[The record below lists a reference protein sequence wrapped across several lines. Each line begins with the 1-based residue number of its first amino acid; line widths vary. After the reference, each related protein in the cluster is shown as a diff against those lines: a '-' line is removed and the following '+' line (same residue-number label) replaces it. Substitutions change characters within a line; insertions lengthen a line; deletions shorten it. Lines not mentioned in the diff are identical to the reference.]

1 MAGFDPV
8 VIMIVVL
15 AAAIVVLLIRT
26 LSQSGAQ
33 PTGAA
38 LRNTNTANSPP
49 FTGQSLS
56 DISGKPVGQ
65 RLSTPR
71 LEQPPLLAPTI
82 TPTNERKNAS
92 PEPPLSFETTKREA
106 VSESSATPES
116 HLQAVDNGVK
126 EKEPEQTFM
135 APTTFGRR
143 KAELL
148 KEETVHTLFSDLKRE
163 RKARFISFINF
174 KGGVGKSTTAVETA
188 ASLAK
193 NYGKRVLL
201 IDLDPQT
208 NATFYLM
215 DHAEWESWQ
224 QTNGSLKTLFDA
236 YLAGQGHDFDVSRI
250 IKKDLL
256 CHGGAPLAP
265 GFELLPSHL
274 ALVQIDIQLAAKAT
288 VGESVFSSQAI
299 IRQALQRVQDQYDY
313 VIFDCPPNFNLV
325 TQNGLFASDGYVI
338 PAIPD
343 YLSTL
348 GIHLIQGEVNRFSD
362 RIRNALAMFGGIF
375 TGPRLAGV
383 IFTRVRLR
391 SRVPLRFIDLH
402 ERRIHEVVRTNPD
415 AVFKNFISEAVRFA
429 EAPERQLP
437 VSLSPRIEDRDARTE
452 FVRLAEEFIH
462 RIERMDGMD
471 EKELSG
477 ETDEHSWAS
486 AEIGEHQQSFARA
499 S

>member
-1 MAGFDPV
+1 MTGFDPV
-8 VIMIVVL
+8 VIVVGVL
-15 AAAIVVLLIRT
+15 TAALVVLLIRMLT
-26 LSQSGAQ
+26 SSPVQSAGS
-33 PTGAA
+33 P
-38 LRNTNTANSPP
+38 LRPASVGGGSPP
-49 FTGQSLS
+49 IGQNLS
-56 DISGKPVGQ
+56 DMASRFPGP
-65 RLSTPR
+65 RATTPR
-71 LEQPPLLAPTI
+71 AEQAPATGLSPASINDRESVVASPPPVSVTDVTKEELAPEAAMDLELIGQAAHTG
-82 TPTNERKNAS
+82 EKDRGA
-92 PEPPLSFETTKREA
+92 EPVSVATGSTKR
-106 VSESSATPES
+106 
-116 HLQAVDNGVK
+116 
-126 EKEPEQTFM
+126 
-135 APTTFGRR
+135 R
-143 KAELL
+143 KPELL
-148 KEETVHTLFSDLKRE
+148 KEDTVHTLFSDLKGE

-236 YLAGQGHDFDVSRI
+236 YLAGQGERFDVSRI

-256 CHGGAPLAP
+256 CHGGTPLAP

-299 IRQALQRVQDQYDY
+299 IRQALQRVQDQYDF

-348 GIHLIQGEVNRFSD
+348 GINLIQGEVNRFSD
-362 RIRNALAMFGGIF
+362 RIRNALAMFGGTF
-375 TGPRLAGV
+375 TGPALKGI

-391 SRVPLRFIDLH
+391 SRSPLRFIDLH

-415 AVFKNFISEAVRFA
+415 VVFKNFISEAVRFA

-437 VSLSPRIEDRDARTE
+437 VSLSPRIEDRDARNE
-452 FVRLAEEFIH
+452 FVRLADEFIQ
-462 RIERMDGMD
+462 RVG
-471 EKELSG
+471 EKEPSSDA
-477 ETDEHSWAS
+477 DEHAWAG
-486 AEIGEHQQSFARA
+486 AEVREDQQSFARA

>member
-8 VIMIVVL
+8 VIVVGVL
-15 AAAIVVLLIRT
+15 TAAIVVLLIRMF
-26 LSQSGAQ
+26 SSSPVQSVGPPLRTTTVGGGASLMG
-33 PTGAA
+33 P
-38 LRNTNTANSPP
+38 N
-49 FTGQSLS
+49 LS
-56 DISGKPVGQ
+56 DMTTKTAGHRVNPSRVEQASPSGGMTAPADA
-65 RLSTPR
+65 RDNPTTTLP
-71 LEQPPLLAPTI
+71 LPPLTDTIKEESAAEVLIDTEPTSL
-82 TPTNERKNAS
+82 TVHKK
-92 PEPPLSFETTKREA
+92 ETETDPVPVMTA
-106 VSESSATPES
+106 
-116 HLQAVDNGVK
+116 QA
-126 EKEPEQTFM
+126 
-135 APTTFGRR
+135 GRR
-143 KAELL
+143 KSELL
-148 KEETVHTLFSDLKRE
+148 KEESVHTLFSDLKGE

-224 QTNGSLKTLFDA
+224 RTNGSLKTLFDA
-236 YLAGQGHDFDVSRI
+236 YLAGQGDNFDVSRI

-256 CHGGAPLAP
+256 CHGGTPLAP

-348 GIHLIQGEVNRFSD
+348 GINLIQGEVNRFSD
-362 RIRNALAMFGGIF
+362 RIRNALAMFGGTF
-375 TGPRLAGV
+375 AGPELKGI

-391 SRVPLRFIDLH
+391 SRSPLRFIDLH

-415 AVFKNFISEAVRFA
+415 VVFKNFISEAVRFA

-437 VSLSPRIEDRDARTE
+437 VSLSPRIEDRDARGE
-452 FVRLAEEFIH
+452 FTRLAEEFIQ
-462 RIERMDGMD
+462 RVDGKER
-471 EKELSG
+471 SG
-477 ETDEHSWAS
+477 DADEHAWAGT
-486 AEIGEHQQSFARA
+486 EVREDQQSFARA

>member
-1 MAGFDPV
+1 MVGFDPI
-8 VIMIVVL
+8 VIVIGVL
-15 AAAIVVLLIRT
+15 TAAIVIFLIRM
-26 LSQSGAQ
+26 LSSANVQ
-33 PTGAA
+33 PAGPP
-38 LRNTNTANSPP
+38 LRTASVGGGSPP
-49 FTGQSLS
+49 VGQSLS
-56 DISGKPVGQ
+56 DIGGKSPGQ
-65 RLSTPR
+65 RLNPPR
-71 LEQPPLLAPTI
+71 VDQAPQQASLI
-82 TPTNERKNAS
+82 TPGNDRENATSTLLPALPPDSAKEESDTEVLIDTEPANSAAPNEEKDKAMDS
-92 PEPPLSFETTKREA
+92 IPVVT
-106 VSESSATPES
+106 V
-116 HLQAVDNGVK
+116 NG
-126 EKEPEQTFM
+126 
-135 APTTFGRR
+135 GRR
-143 KAELL
+143 KSELL
-148 KEETVHTLFSDLKRE
+148 REDTVHTLFSDLKGE

-224 QTNGSLKTLFDA
+224 KTNGSLKTLFDA
-236 YLAGQGHDFDVSRI
+236 YLAGQGDRFDVSRI

-256 CHGGAPLAP
+256 CHGGTPLAP

-299 IRQALQRVQDQYDY
+299 IRQALQQVQDQYDY

-348 GIHLIQGEVNRFSD
+348 GINLIQGEVNRFSD
-362 RIRNALAMFGGIF
+362 RIRNALAMFGGTF
-375 TGPRLAGV
+375 AGPELKGI

-391 SRVPLRFIDLH
+391 SRAPLRFIDLH

-415 AVFKNFISEAVRFA
+415 VVFKNFISEAVRFA

-437 VSLSPRIEDRDARTE
+437 VSLSPRIEDRDARNE
-452 FVRLAEEFIH
+452 FVRLAEEFIQ
-462 RIERMDGMD
+462 RVDG
-471 EKELSG
+471 KEHSG
-477 ETDEHSWAS
+477 DVDEHPWSS
-486 AEIGEHQQSFARA
+486 SETREDQQSFARA

>member
-8 VIMIVVL
+8 VIMIGVL
-15 AAAIVVLLIRT
+15 AAAIIVLLIRM
-26 LSQSGAQ
+26 LAQSNTQ
-33 PTGAA
+33 PAGAA
-38 LRNTNTANSPP
+38 LRSATVASGPP
-49 FTGQSLS
+49 FSGQSLS
-56 DISGKPVGQ
+56 DLAGKPPG
-65 RLSTPR
+65 PR
-71 LEQPPLLAPTI
+71 PPAPRIEQAQPPATPVTPPVDRDSVAP
-82 TPTNERKNAS
+82 
-92 PEPPLSFETTKREA
+92 PPLSFPP
-106 VSESSATPES
+106 PES
-116 HLQAVDNGVK
+116 VKVEAAPEADTVLIADSPARNASSGEK
-126 EKEPEQTFM
+126 EKEMEQPM
-135 APTTFGRR
+135 VPASYGRR
-143 KAELL
+143 KSDLL
-148 KEETVHTLFSDLKRE
+148 KEETVHNLFSELKRE

-224 QTNGSLKTLFDA
+224 QSNGSLKTLFDA
-236 YLAGQGHDFDVSRI
+236 YLAGQGDSFDVSRI

-256 CHGGAPLAP
+256 CHGGTPLAP

-288 VGESVFSSQAI
+288 IGEAVFSSQAI
-299 IRQALQRVQDQYDY
+299 IRQALQSVQDQYDY
-313 VIFDCPPNFNLV
+313 IIFDCPPNFNLV
-325 TQNGLFASDGYVI
+325 TQNGLFASDGYII

-348 GIHLIQGEVNRFSD
+348 GINLIQGEVNRFSD
-362 RIRNALAMFGGIF
+362 RIRNALAMFGGTF
-375 TGPRLAGV
+375 TGPQLEGI

-391 SRVPLRFIDLH
+391 SRSPLRFIDLH

-415 AVFKNFISEAVRFA
+415 VVFKNFISEAVRFA

-437 VSLSPRIEDRDARTE
+437 VSLSPRIEDRDARSE
-452 FVRLAEEFIH
+452 FVRLAEEFIQ
-462 RIERMDGMD
+462 RVDG
-471 EKELSG
+471 KELSG
-477 ETDEHSWAS
+477 DTDEHAWAS
-486 AEIGEHQQSFARA
+486 TEVGEYQPGLARA